1 MNTPHTQ
8 CIFERSAH
16 TGGRQDK
23 YAPPRVRVAST
34 APVPPKTPA
43 RRAGNPPPL
52 RQRHGSRTRQTQ
64 QIAGWVLPP
73 IKARIQAMANSQ
85 ELSESKVVGALV
97 EKALQ
102 WDADLHYGALLKPVI
117 EKTLERKI
125 QSQSDRQAHLALN
138 AFYAAEQARILTL
151 HLLRLVLGEDID
163 ELPLIIG
170 DSQTHAWENLKRQT
184 EHEKPNPNGHC

>member
-1 MNTPHTQ
+1 MNTHQPKS
-8 CIFERSAH
+8 IFNRSVY
-16 TGGRQDK
+16 TGVRRDK
-23 YAPPRVRVAST
+23 YAHPRVRIDST
-34 APVPPKTPA
+34 APVPLKTPA
-43 RRAGNPPPL
+43 RRAGETPPL

-73 IKARIQAMANSQ
+73 IKARIQAMAKSQ

-117 EKTLERKI
+117 EKTIDRKI
-125 QSQSDRQAHLALN
+125 QSQSDRQAHLALK
-138 AFYAAEQARILTL
+138 AFYAAEQARILTI
-151 HLLRLVLGEDID
+151 HLLRFVLGEAID
-163 ELPLIIG
+163 ELPLIIS